1 MAQNQL
7 YELLKREHPNIVH
20 VRQVGPLQLDQSLT
34 MFVDMEL
41 CEKDLETYNKERWTE
56 PLTDSLVFKD
66 GPMKIWDIISQI
78 VAGLTFLHDN
88 QEPVVHRD
96 LKPANGR
103 NSHVNLK
110 LIVH

>member
-1 MAQNQL
+1 MH
-7 YELLKREHPNIVH
+7 ELSKLRKHPNIVH
-20 VRQVGPLQLDQSLT
+20 VRHVGQLPVGQSL
-34 MFVDMEL
+34 FVDMEL

-56 PLTDSLVFKD
+56 PWTDSLAFKD

-88 QEPVVHRD
+88 GVVHRD

-103 NSHVNLK
+103 NSHVN
-110 LIVH
+110 